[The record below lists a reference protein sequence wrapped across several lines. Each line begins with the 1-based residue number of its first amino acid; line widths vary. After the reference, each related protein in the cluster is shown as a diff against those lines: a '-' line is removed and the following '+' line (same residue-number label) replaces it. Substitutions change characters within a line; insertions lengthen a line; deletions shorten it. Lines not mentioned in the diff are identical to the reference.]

1 MELTPRLRL
10 PIQSPPVSRELTAR
24 QGYESDAGVEAAQS
38 ACDKLTGMAQQMCY
52 ALEYGVNM

>member
-1 MELTPRLRL
+1 MESTPRLML
-10 PIQSPPVSRELTAR
+10 PIQSPPVSRELMTR
-24 QGYESDAGVEAAQS
+24 QGYENEAGIEAAQT